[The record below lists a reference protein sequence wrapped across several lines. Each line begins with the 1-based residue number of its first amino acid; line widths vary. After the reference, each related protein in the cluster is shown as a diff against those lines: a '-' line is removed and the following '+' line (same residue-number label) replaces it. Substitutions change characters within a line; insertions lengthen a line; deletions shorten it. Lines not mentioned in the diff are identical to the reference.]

1 LKHLEGE
8 LEQYKLKRNLYEEVK
23 KSAKNLKDMSGIV
36 LRKEKKAYF
45 RVMKRAGL
53 MEKGVVNLKGN
64 VAC

>member
-1 LKHLEGE
+1 
-8 LEQYKLKRNLYEEVK
+8 LKRNLYEEVK